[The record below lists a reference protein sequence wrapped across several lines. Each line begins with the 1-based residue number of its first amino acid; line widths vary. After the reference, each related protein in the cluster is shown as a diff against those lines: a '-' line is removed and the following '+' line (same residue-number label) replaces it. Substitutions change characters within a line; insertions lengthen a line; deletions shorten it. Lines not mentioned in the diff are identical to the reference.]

1 MTDNNKN
8 EGGIAQ
14 ASTQKK
20 ISFFSAILVVMG
32 SSIGAGI
39 FFKSKSVLENSQSS
53 LVLAIFCWIIAA
65 ISVVAMALA
74 LVEVSSARNDNL
86 SLLGWTKVF
95 NGRTTFKASKN
106 FMFYIYLP
114 LTYFFMPLYVILSL
128 QDGLGALVNTDM
140 SPYKFGT
147 NVDWLLWTLISIAIS
162 VYFIYASGISSKL
175 GNIQN
180 KVVTYIKFLP
190 LAAVAII
197 GFILV
202 GLNAGG
208 WGGVSAGTKLPTIA
222 TIIDP
227 NTGKNIGI
235 QDSLAA
241 GGKLQSFAPGLGMF
255 LAISAI
261 FFAYDGFYV
270 AAGIQSEMQEPKK
283 TPMAILFGLV
293 ITTGIYLFI
302 AISMSINGGSFASMG
317 EFMQKEWKD
326 AGRIVFGIINI
337 MIAIGVLGIINGF
350 AMWAPRFTED
360 LIKEGELPF
369 SIKYKDKLNDSKP
382 IVGIMY
388 SFAISAPIVI
398 LFTLIGAL
406 AYIDD
411 VGYGDGYGKGMGKL
425 YSFADLMGTWTALFT
440 FGFIMAS
447 IYGCLKNRKT
457 QKVQTDKK
465 SYFKIAAITSVIV
478 VGIALAITVLFPIFD
493 LFLIGQLND
502 EFIKLAKRDKTDIIV
517 SRIML
522 VVSLLIF
529 IALSYGTTIIE
540 DKINIKK
547 YGSIENYEAW
557 QRKNFIVS

>member
-1 MTDNNKN
+1 MTDNQKD
-8 EGGIAQ
+8 GGLAQ

-39 FFKSKSVLENSQSS
+39 FFKSKSVLDNSQGS

-114 LTYFFMPLYVILSL
+114 LTYFFMPLYVIMSF
-128 QDGLGALVNTDM
+128 QDGLGALVNSETM
-140 SPYKFGT
+140 SPYNFGT
-147 NVDWLLWTLISIAIS
+147 KVDWLLWTLISIAIS
-162 VYFIYASGISSKL
+162 VYFIYVSGISSKV

-180 KVVTYIKFLP
+180 KVVTYIKFIP
-190 LAAVAII
+190 LAAVALI

-202 GLNAGG
+202 GMNAGG
-208 WGGVSAGTKLPTIA
+208 WNQVTAGTNKP
-222 TIIDP
+222 IIEV
-227 NTGKNIGI
+227 GSEKIG
-235 QDSLAA
+235 DSLAA
-241 GGKLQSFAPGLGMF
+241 GANLRSFAPGLGLF

-270 AAGIQSEMQEPKK
+270 AAGIQSEMAEPKK
-283 TPMAILFGLV
+283 TPMAILLGLV
-293 ITTGIYLFI
+293 VTTGIYLVI
-302 AISMSINGGSFASMG
+302 AISMSINGGSFSGMG
-317 EFMQKEWKD
+317 GFMKSEWKD
-326 AGRIVFGIINI
+326 TGRVLFGIINI

-360 LIKEGELPF
+360 LIKEGELPY
-369 SIKYKDKLNDSKP
+369 SIKYKDKLNESKP
-382 IVGIMY
+382 MVGIMY
-388 SFAISAPIVI
+388 SFVITAPIVI

-411 VGYGDGYGKGMGKL
+411 AGYGADYGEGMGKL

-457 QKVQTDKK
+457 KKVKTDQKP
-465 SYFKIAAITSVIV
+465 YFQIAAIISVIA
-478 VGIALAITVLFPIFD
+478 VGLALAVTVLMPILD
-493 LFLIGQLND
+493 LFLIAQLD
-502 EFIKLAKRDKTDIIV
+502 SDLIQLAGRNKTDIIV

-529 IALSYGTTIIE
+529 IALSYGTTFIE
-540 DKINIKK
+540 DKLNIKK
-547 YGSIENYEAW
+547 YGSIEKYEEW
-557 QRKNFIVS
+557 QIKNFIVS